1 MVGFSGI
8 FRYWL
13 GRRSLDDK
21 RQIARWNSIVSRF
34 KGKLVKMIK
43 DVDGIILFHLKLE
56 KFYWIQAIN

>member
-34 KGKLVKMIK
+34 KGKLVKMIN